1 MDVREEFV
9 ERFNRRVFPSF
20 DDCQYDSERY
30 RNNSIQNFRQ
40 MNTSIDLSNVLTS
53 SHTSTSTSIPKIR
66 CKFIVAMEAAVKHI
80 NNLPSEEDFR
90 EKDLTENL
98 LSVIELP

>member
-1 MDVREEFV
+1 MREEFV
-9 ERFNRRVFPSF
+9 DHFNRRVFPSY

-30 RNNSIQNFRQ
+30 RNNSIHNFRQ

-53 SHTSTSTSIPKIR
+53 SHTSTSISTSIPKIR
-66 CKFIVAMEAAVKHI
+66 CKFIVAMEAAVMHI

-90 EKDLTENL
+90 EKDKTENP
-98 LSVIELP
+98 LSVIDIP